1 MVYNSFISEKL
12 YFNFNF
18 YNNYIK
24 DLHQRDIFLP
34 EEEFKIIRL
43 IDEVLKYNF
52 KKEEIEYFLENY
64 KNIEYFENNIYKYVY
79 VMEKLL
85 YVDIESFIYH
95 LFYNYF
101 SKKLLLEYVGYF
113 SVIQKNINKII
124 IENTDSYSIDTYIYI
139 IRFID
144 IITLNVELNI
154 NINSIDIQKE
164 RDIKLLYDIIWV
176 SDKLENVFITIK
188 HNCYDKIHETKNKC
202 NTCNTHI
209 GTLFIHKCV
218 NVKAKNFNII
228 FGN

>member
-1 MVYNSFISEKL
+1 M
-12 YFNFNF
+12 
-18 YNNYIK
+18 
-24 DLHQRDIFLP
+24 
-34 EEEFKIIRL
+34 
-43 IDEVLKYNF
+43 KYNF
-52 KKEEIEYFLENY
+52 T
-64 KNIEYFENNIYKYVY
+64 
-79 VMEKLL
+79 LL
-85 YVDIESFIYH
+85 I
-95 LFYNYF
+95 
-101 SKKLLLEYVGYF
+101 LL
-113 SVIQKNINKII
+113 I
-124 IENTDSYSIDTYIYI
+124 TY
-139 IRFID
+139 
-144 IITLNVELNI
+144 LVLNI